1 MMNKIVL
8 LVLFF
13 CTVSHAQIFKNFTL
27 KENTLIN
34 GRKEKFTHLNDVTVY
49 DLEYHSFDNT
59 FVKGFLIAP
68 KDKSKKYPVLI
79 FNRGGN
85 GHYGMVT
92 EPYIVRFLSKIAA
105 QGYIVIGSQLRGS
118 EGSEGED
125 EWGGRDID
133 DVLYLFKIIDQLKNT
148 DTSRIAQLGWSRGG
162 VTNFHLLK
170 KTDRVK
176 ATITIAGPADLLST
190 NRKEM
195 FKVYKNRIKDYAKDS
210 ITITNRVSPIYQLDS
225 IKNKKA
231 PLLFLHGDKDSSVP
245 VTNSELLNAKA
256 RQIGLQS
263 TMIAYPEGDHGLMKQ
278 IDSVLKDVIEWL
290 KRVL

>member
-1 MMNKIVL
+1 MMNKLVL

-27 KENTLIN
+27 KENTAIN

-59 FVKGFLIAP
+59 FVKGFLITP

-125 EWGGRDID
+125 EWGAKDIG
-133 DVLYLFKIIDQLKNT
+133 DVLYLFEIIDELKNV
-148 DTSRIAQLGWSRGG
+148 DTSRIAQMGWSRGR

-170 KTDRVK
+170 KTNRIK

-190 NRKEM
+190 NRKDM
-195 FKVYKNRIKDYAKDS
+195 FKVYRNRIKNYAKDS
-210 ITITNRVSPIYQLDS
+210 ITATNCVSPIYQLDS

-245 VTNSELLNAKA
+245 ITNSELLNEKAK
-256 RQIGLQS
+256 QIGLQS
-263 TMIAYPEGDHGLMKQ
+263 TVITYPEGDHGLMKQ
-278 IDSVLKDVIEWL
+278 IDSVINDVIEWL

>member
-1 MMNKIVL
+1 MMNKFVL

-13 CTVSHAQIFKNFTL
+13 CTVSHAQIFKDFTL
-27 KENTLIN
+27 KENIAIN
-34 GRKEKFTHLNDVTVY
+34 GRKVKFSHLNDVTVY

-59 FVKGFLIAP
+59 FVKGFLITP
-68 KDKSKKYPVLI
+68 KDKSKNYPVLI

-105 QGYIVIGSQLRGS
+105 QGYIVVGSQLRGS

-133 DVLYLFKIIDQLKNT
+133 DVLYLFKIIDQFKNA
-148 DTSRIAQLGWSRGG
+148 DTSRIAQMGWSRGG

-170 KTDRVK
+170 KTDRIK
-176 ATITIAGPADLLST
+176 ATINIAGPADLLST

-195 FKVYKNRIKDYAKDS
+195 FKVYRNRIKDYAKDS
-210 ITITNRVSPIYQLDS
+210 ITATKRVSPIYQMDS

-231 PLLFLHGDKDSSVP
+231 PLLFLHGDKDNSVQIM
-245 VTNSELLNAKA
+245 NSELLNAKA
-256 RQIGLQS
+256 KQIGIQS
-263 TMIAYPEGDHGLMKQ
+263 DMITYKDGDHGLMSQ
-278 IDSVLKDVIEWL
+278 IDIVFADITEWL

>member
-1 MMNKIVL
+1 MNKLVL

-13 CTVSHAQIFKNFTL
+13 CTVSHAQIFKDFTL
-27 KENTLIN
+27 KENTGIN
-34 GRKEKFTHLNDVTVY
+34 VRKVKFSHLNDVTVY

-59 FVKGFLIAP
+59 FVKGFLITP
-68 KDKSKKYPVLI
+68 NDKSKKYPVLI

-125 EWGGRDID
+125 EWAGKDID
-133 DVLYLFKIIDQLKNT
+133 DVMFLFEIIDQFKNA
-148 DTSRIAQLGWSRGG
+148 DTSRIVQMGWSRGG

-170 KTDRVK
+170 KTNRIK

-195 FKVYKNRIKDYAKDS
+195 FKVYRNRIKDYAKDS
-210 ITITNRVSPIYQLDS
+210 IIATNRVSPIYQMDS

-231 PLLFLHGDKDSSVP
+231 PLLFLHGDKDNSVQIM
-245 VTNSELLNAKA
+245 NSELLNAKA
-256 RQIGLQS
+256 KQIGIQS
-263 TMIAYPEGDHGLMKQ
+263 EMITYLEGDHGLMKQ

-290 KRVL
+290 KQVL